1 MPGTQ
6 DESPLQMFRNARP
19 YCEDVTAM
27 KVFLEGYSPE
37 KISQLL
43 CYLVSFKGKRD
54 DIARNAFLKQKEKLG
69 VSPSYHYVTSD
80 PDAYERKLERD
91 RQWIAD
97 KRKQKS

>member
-1 MPGTQ
+1 MPSAQ

-19 YCEDVTAM
+19 HCNDATAM
-27 KVFLEGYSPE
+27 RMFLEGYSLE
-37 KISQLL
+37 KVSQLM

-54 DIARNAFLKQKEKLG
+54 DIARTAFLKQKEKFG

-91 RQWIAD
+91 RQWIAE
-97 KRKQKS
+97 KRKQKT